1 MLLADLRQETKMSL
15 PAIYDW
21 IGFLA
26 AAVIILGTIY
36 FFYHRLTAPD
46 EPGSHHIC
54 QRDGYPDIHVPR
66 GGEDSG
72 KPIITRDGAEE
83 VAAML
88 RNVITDI
95 WAKCNATY
103 AGNVSY
109 RKRFPVVFIGMGFN
123 PISAAHPHVEWPM
136 PRDKMRLRL
145 QVGMHFHLAGEIHN
159 MYRYCLHGP
168 QWVADG
174 RTKDADD
181 LARAMAVQ
189 AWIKDTYV

>member
-54 QRDGYPDIHVPR
+54 QLDGFPDIHVPR

-72 KPIITRDGAEE
+72 SPIITRTGAEE
-83 VAAML
+83 LAEML
-88 RNVITDI
+88 RAVIRKT
-95 WAKCNATY
+95 WARCNATY
-103 AGNVSY
+103 VAFVP
-109 RKRFPVVFIGMGFN
+109 RTRFPVVLIGMTFN
-123 PISAAHPHVEWPM
+123 EVDPEHRHVMWPM
-136 PRDKMRLRL
+136 PRDKAFLRL
-145 QVGMHFHLAGEIHN
+145 QVGMAYHLAGEIHN

-181 LARAMAVQ
+181 LARAIAVQ
-189 AWIKDTYV
+189 AWITETYA